1 MGWAMIEPGDRA
13 RGTALGEEARDAV
26 LVILGVIPA
35 FLVAALIEGFV
46 TGRTGAPGVEV
57 ALGAVVAVAYVALL
71 LRPVPAPKTPG
82 TISGAITR
90 AVRAGP
96 ST

>member
-1 MGWAMIEPGDRA
+1 M
-13 RGTALGEEARDAV
+13 

-46 TGRTGAPGVEV
+46 TGRTGAPVVEV
-57 ALGAVVAVAYVALL
+57 ALGAIVAVAYVALL
-71 LRPVPAPKTPG
+71 LRPVVAPKTQGG
-82 TISGAITR
+82 TVAGAIPR
-90 AVRAGP
+90 DVRAGP